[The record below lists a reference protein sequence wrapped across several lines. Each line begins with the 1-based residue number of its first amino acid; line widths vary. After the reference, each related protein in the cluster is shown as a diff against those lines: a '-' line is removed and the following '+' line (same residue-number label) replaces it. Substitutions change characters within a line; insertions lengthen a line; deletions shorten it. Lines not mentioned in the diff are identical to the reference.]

1 MNDFIKTLLS
11 LSLSGSIIA
20 LILLSL
26 KPILKYRIPKAIQ
39 YYMWIIILLRLLL
52 PLSLP
57 GSIMNAV
64 FSEESIINSET
75 NYTSISETTN
85 IDTVDLPPVFN
96 SPPNKNVYNTATSKN
111 SLKFNYK
118 YITLLW
124 LIGFLATITINLFGY
139 VRFIRYVNKTNLPAK
154 SEEVDTLF
162 KLSKKDWLKLY
173 RNPFISTPML
183 IGIVKPRIIIPD
195 IEFDKEQLTNI
206 LLHELTHLKRFDIVI
221 KWFTMLT
228 VAIHW
233 FNPVVY
239 LIRKEIDNACELAC
253 DEAVIKNLSDKDKQS
268 YGNTLIYVVS
278 KYKEAPLGMLQA
290 KMCEEK
296 KTLKERLTSIMKYNK
311 KPKIIILLSI
321 VLLLSIV
328 AGSLALGAFNGKSSN
343 KNNGEKQIENKY
355 EVYKNDKY
363 GFSLNIP
370 ESFSQYVNIDE
381 NNEENV
387 IYFRYKEISRDYP
400 LMGHVGRIEVYDKEQ
415 YPTKEDLK
423 DKEDMYNFKILGES
437 DTFYFGWA
445 YATDLQVPQEKN
457 ELLEKFRELE
467 REFENVIESFKV
479 HNAEVKPD
487 ENEESAPQT
496 DGSHIEYS
504 LIYKNNVIRLGDW
517 DTNNNIEDIF
527 GTPKEQNIEILGP
540 GSDTFIGTYKKVM
553 KYDNIEFTL
562 FSPKDNGKSFWI
574 TEMLVKDN
582 SIKTYDSIAIGASLQ
597 ELKSTYSDIKV
608 FPDGRTDINNCAYIL
623 DRVDFYKLMKFEVKN
638 GKVEE
643 IKLYI
648 EIP

>member
-39 YYMWIIILLRLLL
+39 YYMWGIILLRLLL

-64 FSEESIINSET
+64 FSEERVINSET

-96 SPPNKNVYNTATSKN
+96 SLPDKNVYNTATSKN

-118 YITLLW
+118 CITLLW
-124 LIGFLATITINLFGY
+124 LIGFLATLVINLFGY
-139 VRFIRYVNKTNLPAK
+139 ARFIRYVNKTNLPAK
-154 SEEVDTLF
+154 PEEVNTLF

-183 IGIVKPRIIIPD
+183 IGVVKPRIIIPD
-195 IEFDKEQLTNI
+195 IEFDKDQLNNI

-290 KMCEEK
+290 KMYEEK

-311 KPKIIILLSI
+311 KPKIIIFLSI

-437 DTFYFGWA
+437 DKFYYGWA
-445 YATDLQVPQEKN
+445 HATDLQVPQEKN

-540 GSDTFIGTYKKVM
+540 GSDTFIGTYKKVI

-562 FSPKDNGKSFWI
+562 FSPKDDGKSFWI
-574 TEMLVKDN
+574 TEILVKDN
-582 SIKTYDSIAIGASLQ
+582 SIKTYDGIAIGASLQ